1 MAKKRTRKQ
10 KEKATATHVNSQLKY
25 EFKES
30 YNLSSKN
37 ESVVNTDKNNNLG
50 SIKKELYKSLFIASL
65 ILISLLVVYWFS
77 N

>member
-10 KEKATATHVNSQLKY
+10 KEKAMATHVNSQLKY

-37 ESVVNTDKNNNLG
+37 ESAVNTDKNNNLG
-50 SIKKELYKSLFIASL
+50 SIKKELYKSLFISIL
-65 ILISLLVVYWFS
+65 ILTALLVIYWVS
-77 N
+77 